1 MSMHDGTP
9 DTRPGWS
16 GPLRL
21 RDMGSLHVGG
31 QPLRL
36 EGQPKSRHL
45 LAAGGQPVELDP
57 NGTYLVGQ
65 MYAQYFFPE
74 RPTQSTP
81 LLLWHGG
88 GLTGACWENTPD
100 GRSGWL
106 HYFVRRGWDTYL
118 CDAAERGRAGQAPQV
133 WGPPISQTAE
143 AVFERF
149 RIGRALSGTDLISAG
164 TQAFDGGQFPAEAFE
179 VLARQMVPR
188 WAHTDQIILD
198 AYAALLN
205 RLPPSV
211 VVCHSQGGMFGL
223 TTALQRPDRVRAVV
237 ALEPASVPDADE
249 GAYNVPTLIV
259 LGDHIDGDSRW
270 PAMRARI
277 TLFAQRHSCVKVVSL
292 PELGI
297 RGNSHMLMMDLNNL
311 HIADIV
317 QKWLESE
324 LTTTATLER

>member
-1 MSMHDGTP
+1 MHDAIP
-9 DTRPGWS
+9 DARPGWS

-21 RDMGSLHVGG
+21 RDMGAFHVGG
-31 QPLRL
+31 QPIRL
-36 EGQPKSRHL
+36 QGLAKSRHL

-65 MYAQYFFPE
+65 MYAQFFLPE
-74 RPTQSTP
+74 SPRQSIP

-88 GLTGACWENTPD
+88 GLSGACWESTPD

-149 RIGRALSGTDLISAG
+149 RIGHQLGQADLNSASSY
-164 TQAFDGGQFPAEAFE
+164 AYSGGQFPAQAFE
-179 VLARQMVPR
+179 VFARQMVPR
-188 WAHTDQIILD
+188 WTHTDPIILD
-198 AYAALLN
+198 AYAALVD

-237 ALEPASVPDADE
+237 AIEPASVPEAEE

-259 LGDHIDGDSRW
+259 LGDHIDDDARW

-277 TLFAQRHSCVKVVSL
+277 TSFAQRHRCVKVLTL

-297 RGNSHMLMMDLNNL
+297 HGNSHMLMMDLNNL
-311 HIADIV
+311 QIADIV
-317 QKWLESE
+317 QEWLNAE
-324 LTTTATLER
+324 LMTTAPLER